1 MPAMA
6 RSIGAPQAMA
16 GPWIARLLEELR
28 THVDCQICVA
38 APCATA
44 GKSDFVEGGV
54 RYVMLPRRKRVHYWT
69 YSYDGLSAAQSLIED
84 YKPSLVHVHGSEHC
98 LGLATSR
105 ARHKCATIVSLQ
117 GILRAYAPKALGE
130 LDFVDVLRGER
141 FSDLVRMTGVMGLRR
156 NWRQGAA
163 VESQVMHQ
171 HRHFIGHN
179 EWDRAQLLACNPSA
193 VYHRVGDPLR
203 KEFFSR
209 EWRLAESKRHTVFF
223 GNLAGAHKGGHTI
236 LRAIPILA
244 RNFPDVSF
252 RVAGRLGTTRGYG
265 RLFMQ
270 ESQRL
275 GVADRVVFLGF
286 LDANQ
291 MAEELAKAHVFVS
304 ASHIDTNPNSVGEAE
319 AIGVPIVGSYVGG
332 VPEMLDDGRAG
343 LMFPAGDAEQLAA
356 RVDRIFRDDAL
367 ATTLSIAGRR
377 QAAIRHDPE
386 AILAELLAAYAA
398 AGCEVPRHDAGARD
412 GGAG

>member
-1 MPAMA
+1 MA

-28 THVDCQICVA
+28 THTDCHICVA

-44 GKSDFVEGGV
+44 SKSDFEEDGV
-54 RYVMLPRRKRVHYWT
+54 RYVMLPRRRRVHYWT
-69 YSYDGLSAAQSLIED
+69 YSYDGLNAAQALIDD
-84 YKPSLVHVHGSEHC
+84 YKPALVHVHGSEHC
-98 LGLATSR
+98 LGLATTR
-105 ARHKCATIVSLQ
+105 ARHKCATVVSLQ

-130 LDFVDVLRGER
+130 LDFVDVLRSER
-141 FSDLVRMTGVMGLRR
+141 LSDLVRMTGVMGLRR
-156 NWRQGAA
+156 NWRQGVT

-171 HRHFIGHN
+171 HNHFIGHN
-179 EWDRAQLLACNPSA
+179 EWDRAQLMACNPSA

-209 EWRLAESKRHTVFF
+209 QWTLAGSQRHTVFF

-244 RNFPDVSF
+244 RRFPHISF
-252 RVAGRLGTTRGYG
+252 RVAGRLGTKRGYG

-270 ESQRL
+270 ESERL

-286 LDANQ
+286 LDATQ

-343 LMFPAGDAEQLAA
+343 LLFPAGDAELLAE

-367 ATTLSIAGRR
+367 ATSLSVAGRK
-377 QAAIRHDPE
+377 QAASRHNPE
-386 AILAELLAAYAA
+386 VIFTELLAAYAA
-398 AGCEVPRHDAGARD
+398 AGCEVRRHDAADCNGKIV
-412 GGAG
+412 